1 MLAKRII
8 PCLDV
13 RDGKVVKGVKFEGVR
28 DVGDPV
34 ALAQA
39 YNEQGAD
46 EIVFYDN
53 TASYEKRGVIL
64 DVVREAAKKIFV
76 PLTVGGGIKS
86 IDDFRETLRAG
97 ADKVSINSQ
106 AVQNPALIREAAD
119 IFGCQCVCVGIDAKK
134 IGDHKWTV
142 FINGAR
148 VDMHLDLIDWVKQC
162 EQLLSLIHI

>member
-46 EIVFYDN
+46 EIVFYDI

-64 DVVREAAKKIFV
+64 DLVREAAKKIFV

-86 IDDFRETLRAG
+86 IDDSEKHCVQELTRFP
-97 ADKVSINSQ
+97 SI
-106 AVQNPALIREAAD
+106 R
-119 IFGCQCVCVGIDAKK
+119 
-134 IGDHKWTV
+134 
-142 FINGAR
+142 
-148 VDMHLDLIDWVKQC
+148 KQYRI
-162 EQLLSLIHI
+162 LL

>member
-53 TASYEKRGVIL
+53 FCTADRWRWHQK
-64 DVVREAAKKIFV
+64 
-76 PLTVGGGIKS
+76 
-86 IDDFRETLRAG
+86 
-97 ADKVSINSQ
+97 
-106 AVQNPALIREAAD
+106 
-119 IFGCQCVCVGIDAKK
+119 
-134 IGDHKWTV
+134 H
-142 FINGAR
+142 
-148 VDMHLDLIDWVKQC
+148 
-162 EQLLSLIHI
+162 